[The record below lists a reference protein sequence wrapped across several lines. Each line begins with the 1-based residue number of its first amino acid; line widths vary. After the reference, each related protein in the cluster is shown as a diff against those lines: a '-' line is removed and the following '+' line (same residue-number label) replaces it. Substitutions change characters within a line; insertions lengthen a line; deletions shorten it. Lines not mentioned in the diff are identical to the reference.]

1 MARRQAGKTMQKLA
15 EICIKRPI
23 FASMIIL
30 ALVVVG
36 IAAYNK
42 LGVDRYPSVDMPTVS
57 VRTTL
62 VGASAELV
70 ETDVT
75 EMVEEAVNTV
85 QGISELTST
94 SGPGSSMVRIT
105 FELNRDINVATQDVR
120 DRVAAISRRLQ
131 MVGADPPVITKFNAD
146 NQPVMTIALAGP
158 RTQKELG
165 EIADKIVKVQVERA
179 EGVGEVAIVGGLER
193 AISIWVDADKLAA
206 LQLPVT
212 IVRDA
217 VVRQNADI
225 PGGNMTNSQEEK
237 PLRVPARLK
246 TAADFEKMVI
256 TKINGQVIHLSD
268 VARVEDGTKEQRSL
282 SLLNGDPTVVLEIR
296 RQSGENTVATID
308 AVKAAM
314 VKARELLPADVRMEV
329 IRDQSKYIR
338 TALEEI
344 NIHLVL
350 GAVFAC
356 LVVLAFMR
364 NARSTFIAGIAI
376 PTSLVSTFGL
386 MWWLG
391 FTLNSVTMLAL
402 VLMVGVVID
411 DAIVVL
417 ENIFRFVEEKK
428 MKPFDAAR
436 EATKEIGLAV
446 LATTLSLVVIFVPV
460 SFMSSVSGRFLY
472 QFGITA
478 AAAVMVSLLVS
489 FTLTPMMSARLLKAG
504 NKGHGEAAN
513 SRRGFYH
520 LIDTAY
526 TWLLRLSMRW
536 RFVVAVLGLA
546 VMATSFWIYPR
557 VKREFVPTDVDEA
570 EFGVNFTAPEAT
582 SVAAMTEAIRGI
594 DQEVR
599 QVRGV
604 TVVLTSIGGG
614 YMGSV
619 NTASMYVRIE
629 PHEKRLFSLGRLWTE
644 TLQGQPLAAFKGN
657 YTQRDVM
664 NDLRRRLVKYRADLR
679 PVVRNFPSINI
690 GGGPVD
696 IEFVF
701 KGPELTKLSEYAEG
715 MRAMTLPPPGGG
727 APALPSVMDADT
739 SLKLNKPELHVVV
752 DRARADDLGISPA
765 DIGEALGLLVGG
777 NERVSRFRDEAMGEA
792 YDVQIRLEPKDR
804 SRAEQLEGLFLPRRG
819 AGDGNLVEFAN
830 IAKVETVPSPSR
842 IERLDRQRTI
852 SLRGSAGIGYAQGDA
867 IQALREAAEKM
878 NLPRGYTTTVTGRAR
893 EFERTFVEFLWAF
906 LLSVIFMYIILASQ
920 YESLVHPL
928 TILLSLPLSVP
939 FALLSLWATG
949 GTLNLYSALGILVLF
964 GVVKKNAILQIDHM
978 NGLRRKGMP
987 RAEAIIQGNR
997 DRLRPILMTTLA
1009 LVAGMMPLWLGVGP
1023 GSEERRAVAVVV
1035 IGGQTLSLLLTLLV
1049 TPVVYS
1055 YLDDIGAFV
1064 LGRREKAAVAVAEPA
1079 AVENGV
1085 AEAVATK

>member
-1 MARRQAGKTMQKLA
+1 MQKLA
-15 EICIKRPI
+15 EICIRRPI
-23 FASMIIL
+23 FASMIII

-36 IAAYNK
+36 ITAYTK
-42 LGVDRYPSVDMPTVS
+42 LGVDRYPSVDLPTVS

-62 VGASAELV
+62 VGASPELV

-75 EMVEEAVNTV
+75 EMIEEAVNTV
-85 QGISELTST
+85 QGIDELRSG
-94 SGPGSSMVRIT
+94 SGPGSSNVMIT
-105 FELNRDINVATQDVR
+105 FKLNRDIDVATQDVR
-120 DRVAAISRRLQ
+120 DKVAAIARRLQ

-146 NQPVMTIALAGP
+146 DQPVMTIALAGP
-158 RTQKELG
+158 RSLKELG
-165 EIADKIVKVQVERA
+165 EIADKIVKKQIERA
-179 EGVGEVAIVGGLER
+179 QGVGGVNIVGGLQR

-206 LQLPVT
+206 LSLPVT
-212 IVRDA
+212 AVRDA
-217 VVRQNADI
+217 VERQNADI
-225 PGGNMTNSQEEK
+225 PGGNLTNSAEEK

-246 TAADFEKMVI
+246 TAADFEDIVI
-256 TKINGQVIHLSD
+256 TKIKGQVIRLGD
-268 VARVEDGTKEQRSL
+268 VARAEDGTKERRSL
-282 SLLNGDPTVVLEIR
+282 SLLNGEPTVVLEIR

-314 VKARELLPADVRMEV
+314 VQAQELLPADVRMEV

-344 NIHLVL
+344 NIHLLL

-364 NARSTFIAGIAI
+364 NLRSTFIAGIAI
-376 PTSLVSTFGL
+376 PTSLISTFGL

-446 LATTLSLVVIFVPV
+446 LATTMSLVVIFVPV

-478 AAAVMVSLLVS
+478 AAAVGVSLLVS
-489 FTLTPMMSARLLKAG
+489 FTLTPMMSARLLKPGRMDTA
-504 NKGHGEAAN
+504 HN

-520 LIDTAY
+520 LIDAAY
-526 TWLLRLSMRW
+526 TWLLRRAMRW
-536 RFVVAVLGLA
+536 RYAVAVLALG
-546 VMATSFWIYPR
+546 VMASSLAIYPK

-570 EFGVNFTAPEAT
+570 EFGVNFTAPEKT
-582 SVAAMTEAIRGI
+582 SVTAMAEAMRGI
-594 DQEVR
+594 EKDIR

-604 TVVLTSIGGG
+604 TLVLTGVGGS

-619 NTASMYVRIE
+619 NSANMYVRIE
-629 PHEKRLFSLGRLWTE
+629 PHEKRLFSAGRLWKE
-644 TLQGQPLAAFKGN
+644 TLQGQPLAAFRGN

-664 NDLRRRLVKYRADLR
+664 NDIRRLLAPYRATLR
-679 PVVRNFPSINI
+679 PTVRNFPSINI

-701 KGPELTKLSEYAEG
+701 KGPEVTKLSEYAEA
-715 MRAMTLPPPGGG
+715 MRAMTLPPAGGG

-739 SLKLNKPELHVVV
+739 SLKLDKPELHVVV

-777 NERVSRFRDEAMGEA
+777 DERVSRFRDEEIGEA
-792 YDVQIRLEPKDR
+792 YDVQVRLEEKDR
-804 SRAEQLEGLFLPRRG
+804 TRAEQLEGLYLPRRG
-819 AGDGNLVEFAN
+819 AREGAGDLVEFAN
-830 IAKVETVPSPSR
+830 IARVETVPSPSR
-842 IERLDRQRTI
+842 IDRLDRQRTI
-852 SLRGSAGIGYAQGDA
+852 SLRGSAAQGYAQGDA
-867 IQALREAAEKM
+867 ITDLRAAAEKM
-878 NLPRGYTTTVTGRAR
+878 NLPQGYTTAVTGRAR

-906 LLSVIFMYIILASQ
+906 LLSVVFVYLILGSQ

-939 FALLSLWATG
+939 FALLSLWMTG

-978 NGLRRKGMP
+978 NQLRRKGMP

-1009 LVAGMMPLWLGVGP
+1009 LVAGMTPLWLGVGP

-1035 IGGQTLSLLLTLLV
+1035 IGGQMLSLLLTLLV

-1055 YLDDIGAFV
+1055 LLDDVAALV
-1064 LGRREKAAVAVAEPA
+1064 TGRRELA
-1079 AVENGV
+1079 AVEAAPARAAKETSEVG
-1085 AEAVATK
+1085 EAVTAK